1 MGMKKLILLLILA
14 LCPVYSWAAC
24 TGTNYGDVSMTNLPE
39 KILVNAG
46 SYTAG
51 TVLYDSGRL
60 RARKRNCLT
69 VRSTYA
75 VLPGPRTMPGH

>member
-1 MGMKKLILLLILA
+1 MKKLIFLFMLV
-14 LCPVYSWAAC
+14 LCPLYSWAAC

-51 TVLYDSGRL
+51 TVLYDSGKIT
-60 RARKRNCLT
+60 RAQTELINFEG
-69 VRSTYA
+69 ST
-75 VLPGPRTMPGH
+75 